1 MYLNEENVKK
11 VIFEHR
17 FFFEILASVRWLYQ
31 YLLRFR
37 EYFLLSLAEHR
48 VLIKEKIVR
57 NKKVPAHRI
66 IRKLIFVKLEVIN
79 LKISSRRR
87 KKN

>member
-1 MYLNEENVKK
+1 M
-11 VIFEHR
+11 VISIFIEIQR
-17 FFFEILASVRWLYQ
+17 IFFIITGCTL
-31 YLLRFR
+31 
-37 EYFLLSLAEHR
+37 R